1 MLLDFEKWH
10 GCLNDFIVTWVSDLD
25 GEIVRNSIKRQ
36 AVALC
41 DRHGGIGADGVLIL
55 HTKQR
60 SDLTPYA
67 LTIVNS
73 DGSVAKNCGNGLRCA
88 ALSVLKR
95 HKELG
100 NPKELPE
107 GVLLDVEGA
116 PLTCRFLR
124 PSGTWPLVAVEM
136 GVPTLGDDVSW
147 SQAAKDAVAKVAADL
162 QRPDLKSDVGV
173 CEIGNP
179 HVVLTGERFDR
190 ELMLKA
196 GPALQKSPLADGINV
211 HLVVPQTLA
220 AKDQQ
225 RAGQE
230 LGFELAELFKAYVW
244 ERGAGETMACGS
256 GACAIAALAFNS
268 ALIERDQWVAVDM
281 PGGRLYVRHE
291 SSEEPVVLAGP
302 GHFVFKGTVVI

>member
-10 GCLNDFIVTWVSDLD
+10 GCRNDFIVTWVSDLD
-25 GEIVRNSIKRQ
+25 GDVVRNSVKRQ
-36 AVALC
+36 AVAMC

-60 SDLTPYA
+60 ADLTPYA

-73 DGSVAKNCGNGLRCA
+73 DGSIAKNCGNGLRCA

-95 HKELG
+95 HKDVG
-100 NPKELPE
+100 NPQELPDAVE
-107 GVLLDVEGA
+107 LDVEGV
-116 PLTCRFLR
+116 PMTCRFLR

-136 GVPTLGDDVSW
+136 GVPILGEDVTW
-147 SQAAKDAVAKVAADL
+147 AKAAAAAVAQVAANL
-162 QRPDLKSDVGV
+162 QRPDLQGEIGV

-179 HVVLTGERFDR
+179 HIVVTGEGFDR
-190 ELMLKA
+190 DLLLKA
-196 GPALQKSPLADGINV
+196 GPALQPAPLADGVNV
-211 HLVVPQTLA
+211 HLVVPRTLS

-230 LGFELAELFKAYVW
+230 LGFELAELYQAFVW

-256 GACAIAALAFNS
+256 GACAVAALALAS
-268 ALIERDQWVAVDM
+268 GLIERDQWVAVDM
-281 PGGRLYVRHE
+281 PGGRLYVKHE
-291 SSEEPVVLAGP
+291 SSDEPVILAGP